1 MSRKKTHSTTLT
13 NTAWQLAHAGRL
25 TYDPKP
31 GVRIIS
37 MQLSDDKKITGFL
50 GCNNL
55 IGSYELAKG
64 GRIAFMTGSTQ
75 MFCQGDGMKF
85 EDAFGKALGSA
96 RKYKVEGERLFLFQE
111 NGELVADFKIMD
123 K

>member
-13 NTAWQLAHAGRL
+13 NTTWQLVHAGSL

-37 MQLSDDKKITGFL
+37 MKLSDDKRVTGFL

-55 IGSYELAKG
+55 AGSYELSKG
-64 GRIAFMTGSTQ
+64 DYISFMAASTK

-85 EDAFGKALGSA
+85 EDAFNKALTNA
-96 RKYKVEGERLFLFQE
+96 RKYKVEGERLFLFEE
-111 NGELVADFKIMD
+111 NGGLVADFKIMD